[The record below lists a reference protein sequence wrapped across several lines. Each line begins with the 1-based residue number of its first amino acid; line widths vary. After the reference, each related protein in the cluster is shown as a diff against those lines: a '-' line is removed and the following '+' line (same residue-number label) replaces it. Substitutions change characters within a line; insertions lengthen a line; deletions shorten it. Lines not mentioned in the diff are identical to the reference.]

1 MFSKIVVS
9 LDGSEQS
16 MAGLRYAQQLA
27 ADQSAHI
34 EVVHVREV
42 LVGRAVGGQPA
53 NLQET
58 EIVKQIE
65 TAVHGLSDAGFDVH
79 LQVVSTVHG
88 GPARIIADVASG
100 LRADV
105 IVIGTRGHGAAAG
118 LLLGSVTQR
127 LLHLSPCPVLAIPVH
142 VAGKEATTVSDKASA
157 TS

>member
-16 MAGLRYAQQLA
+16 LRGLYYARGLA
-27 ADQSAHI
+27 ADHSAHI

-42 LVGRAVGGQPA
+42 LVGRAVGGRTA
-53 NLQET
+53 NVT
-58 EIVKQIE
+58 EDDVIKEIE
-65 TAVHGLSDAGFDVH
+65 STVRDLADAGYDVH

-88 GPARIIADVASG
+88 GPARIIADVATG
-100 LRADV
+100 IGADV

-127 LLHLSPCPVLAIPVH
+127 LLHLAPCPVLAVPVH
-142 VAGKEATTVSDKASA
+142 AAGTGSKTVSDKAAA

>member
-118 LLLGSVTQR
+118 SCWARSLSACFTCRPARSSQSRSMSRQGSDDR
-127 LLHLSPCPVLAIPVH
+127 
-142 VAGKEATTVSDKASA
+142 E
-157 TS
+157 